1 MKRKLFSFSASVIT
15 AIMLTACAAAPEN
28 KPASSAALSPTS
40 EAVATAIPSTSNANW
55 KLPPQYDFDEMIPLF
70 SRETHTA
77 GYAANAGACLM
88 LPTVMLFWKICQ
100 KASRTCMVSRSS
112 PLG

>member
-70 SRETHTA
+70 
-77 GYAANAGACLM
+77 
-88 LPTVMLFWKICQ
+88 LPRNPHCRLRRCPKSVRCAQ
-100 KASRTCMVSRSS
+100 GRTLEPV
-112 PLG
+112 

>member
-40 EAVATAIPSTSNANW
+40 EAIAQLYHPLAMPTGSYRRN
-55 KLPPQYDFDEMIPLF
+55 MILT
-70 SRETHTA
+70 R
-77 GYAANAGACLM
+77 
-88 LPTVMLFWKICQ
+88 
-100 KASRTCMVSRSS
+100 
-112 PLG
+112 

>member
-40 EAVATAIPSTSNANW
+40 EAVATAIPS
-55 KLPPQYDFDEMIPLF
+55 
-70 SRETHTA
+70 
-77 GYAANAGACLM
+77 
-88 LPTVMLFWKICQ
+88 
-100 KASRTCMVSRSS
+100 RTER
-112 PLG
+112 LNILTQTYLAW